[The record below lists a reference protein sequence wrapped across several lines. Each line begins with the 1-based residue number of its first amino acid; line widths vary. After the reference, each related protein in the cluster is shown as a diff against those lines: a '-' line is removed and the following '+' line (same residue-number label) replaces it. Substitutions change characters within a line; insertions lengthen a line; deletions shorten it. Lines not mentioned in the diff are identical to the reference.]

1 MPDNVA
7 PLIVLTVADIR
18 RYYDPEL
25 AARKNALYAEAVVRH
40 GGRPLLL
47 DGTATDDER
56 SAAFAAMDGLLLT
69 GGTDIDPARYG
80 RPNTGSV
87 DVEPDRDVLE
97 ADAWAAAETR
107 ALPVL
112 GICRGFQAINVFAG
126 GTLVQDLQGHSGP
139 GWSTGPARMHPIR
152 IEPDGILA
160 RALADGAESVNT
172 YHHQGVTAAD
182 LASGLRATAWA
193 ASPVGDI
200 VEALELPGD
209 RFVVGVQCH
218 PERTEFS
225 PPAFERLWSAFV
237 EAARLQLP
245 RGARRRSRAGGT
257 VGSAPRAAR

>member
-1 MPDNVA
+1 MAENMA

-18 RYYDPEL
+18 RYNDPKL
-25 AARKNALYAEAVVRH
+25 AARKNDLYAEAVVRQ
-40 GGRPLLL
+40 GGRPMLL
-47 DGTATDDER
+47 DGTATDSER

-87 DVEPDRDVLE
+87 DVEPDRDALE
-97 ADAWAAAETR
+97 ADAWAAAAAREV
-107 ALPVL
+107 PVL

-126 GTLVQDLQGHSGP
+126 GTLVQDLQGHAGP
-139 GWSTGPARMHPIR
+139 AWSTGPARMHPIR
-152 IEPDGILA
+152 IEPNRIIA
-160 RALADGAESVNT
+160 RALANGAESVNT

-182 LASGLRATAWA
+182 LAPGLRATAWA
-193 ASPVGDI
+193 DSPVGDV

-225 PPAFERLWSAFV
+225 PPGFERLWSAFV
-237 EAARLQLP
+237 EAARP
-245 RGARRRSRAGGT
+245 ASSRDDRRR
-257 VGSAPRAAR
+257 